1 MKRMNWLDSEQVTL
15 MLRILIT
22 ISLVQLIFIGS
33 GFFFSHYYFDLVEG
47 MQLLAHLSFFVSG
60 VLIVEAALRHIK
72 HFQNR
77 RLLNVSFGLALIS
90 ELSLFIKQILQ

>member
-1 MKRMNWLDSEQVTL
+1 MNWLDSEQTTL

-33 GFFFSHYYFDLVEG
+33 GFFFSHYYFDLVEE

-60 VLIVEAALRHIK
+60 ILIVGTAFRHVK

-77 RLLNVSFGLALIS
+77 RLLNVAFGLALIS
-90 ELSLFIKQILQ
+90 ELSFFIKQVL